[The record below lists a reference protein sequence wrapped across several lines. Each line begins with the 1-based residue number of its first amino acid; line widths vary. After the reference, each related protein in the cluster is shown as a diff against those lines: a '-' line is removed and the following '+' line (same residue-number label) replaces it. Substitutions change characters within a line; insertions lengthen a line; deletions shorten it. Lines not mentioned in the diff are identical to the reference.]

1 MPGRK
6 MAGRP
11 PVVLLANVQEWSAR
25 SLESILE
32 PQGYTILRA
41 YTDKQALEQAQ
52 TAQPDVIVL
61 DTALPEQGGLAVCR
75 TLRADPH
82 VPDNTPIILT
92 TSDPMTRQQRLDA
105 LRAGAW
111 DLRGGP
117 VDVEEFLLRLGVYVR
132 GKLEGDRSGDEG
144 LVDRSS
150 GLYNRSG
157 LARRAREISS
167 EARRQQLPLACVAFA
182 LDEQE
187 RPPPDRVTA
196 DRVAQGFRAGGRVSD
211 AIGRLEDAAFGV
223 IAPATDQAGARLLA
237 ARLSASVLGALP
249 EPRPRLRWAHAAAP
263 TPHTAP
269 PDPLALLDRALGAL
283 PGAHAI
289 GA

>member
-25 SLESILE
+25 SLASILE

-41 YTDKQALEQAQ
+41 YTDKQALEQARA
-52 TAQPDVIVL
+52 AQPDVVVL
-61 DTALPEQGGLAVCR
+61 DTALPEMGGLAVCR
-75 TLRADPH
+75 TLRADAH
-82 VPDNTPIILT
+82 LPDNTPIILT
-92 TSDPMTRQQRLDA
+92 TPDPTTRQLRLDA

-117 VDVEEFLLRLGVYVR
+117 VDAEEFLLRLGLYVR
-132 GKLEGDRSGDEG
+132 GKLEGDQMGDEG

-182 LDEQE
+182 VEGRE
-187 RPPPDRVTA
+187 RPDAATA
-196 DRVAQGFRAGGRVSD
+196 DRLAHAFRAGGRVSD
-211 AIGRLEDAAFGV
+211 AIGRLEDTAFGV
-223 IAPATDQAGARLLA
+223 IAPATDQAGARQLA
-237 ARLSASVLGALP
+237 ARLSTSVLAAFP
-249 EPRPRLRWAHAAAP
+249 DPRPRLRWAHAAAP
-263 TPHTAP
+263 IPHTAP

-283 PGAHAI
+283 PGAHAA